1 MAWKESCQ
9 AEGTAWKWQVRV
21 PPPSLGWTGVC
32 VSGGAGTVGGALR
45 VLRSARALGRVTLA
59 GAGGR
64 CPSKLLG
71 PGALP

>member
-32 VSGGAGTVGGALR
+32 VSGGAGTVGGSLE
-45 VLRSARALGRVTLA
+45 SAEVSSGLGEGHLGRSRGTV
-59 GAGGR
+59 
-64 CPSKLLG
+64 PQ
-71 PGALP
+71 